1 MVLRAYTSGVTLR
14 FDDERAHLRLSVADL
29 LEREARRS
37 LGFSNRGGFERM
49 WLGQAIHSRYQAR
62 ALEQDPTYR
71 QEVALSYD
79 FDHRGWAITLQG
91 RIDGLAERDGG
102 LLIEEI
108 KSVRRAGAV
117 PRATLE
123 TYHHQAAIYAW
134 MLSQEDDREV
144 IADLVMIEI
153 GSDDCERLRLHLDLE
168 DVERR
173 IRRRLDTL
181 IRLHDAD
188 RQAFELRKIA
198 GQELRFPYDQMRAG
212 QAEIV
217 ERTTNALD
225 EREHLLIEAPT
236 GLGKTVAALFPVLRY
251 ALLHGKRVYVLTAKN
266 LQQEM
271 AGEVLRLLNTD
282 DAFHSLRLRAKAA
295 MCANHEVI
303 CHEEYCRFARD
314 YFLKLKT
321 SSVLPQLLMDYSDL
335 QPDDIFAAAEAA
347 EVCPFELSLELTG
360 EVEAVVCDYNYV
372 FDPYVGLRH
381 FGNEQDLSDTI
392 LVIDEAHNLV
402 DRGRGYYSPEIG
414 QDLLEP
420 ILERHRHRFEPLSQ
434 RITEVVFELERLIID
449 TVDENLPP
457 NDQDGA
463 TEAWLPEEPLWAL
476 RPALDQ
482 LFVDYLEYQREEGSF
497 GSEDAF
503 VDLYFAF
510 VRFLDAFSVADA
522 SFSFIVRRQQGSRSL
537 KVLCRD
543 ASTFLGQIINRTH
556 STIALSATLSPPDFY
571 QQLLGFDR
579 ERTGS
584 ISLPS
589 PFPSRNRRIVID
601 ADVATTF
608 KQRDANYP
616 LIADRLGAFIRATP
630 GNCLVLFPSYAFLD
644 EIAARITGLNC
655 ELVIQRRGDGAGRRE
670 AVLEQLRSSL
680 FGNTALLA
688 VAGGVFAEGVDYP
701 GRMLDAVAIV
711 GPCLPGLSFEQ
722 QLLRDFY
729 QERFERGFEFAYIVP
744 GMTRVV
750 QAAGRLIRSD
760 TDRGV
765 IALLGKRFLDE
776 SYSRHLPRAWVPEEG
791 VEALKG
797 SAAKAAVEFWANDP
811 ES

>member
-1 MVLRAYTSGVTLR
+1 MTLR
-14 FDDERAHLRLSVADL
+14 FDDERARLRLSVADL

-49 WLGQAIHSRYQAR
+49 WLGQAIHSRYQSLAM
-62 ALEQDPTYR
+62 ETDPTYR
-71 QEVALSYD
+71 QEVAVSHD
-79 FDHRGWAITLQG
+79 FTHKGWTVTLQG

-108 KSVRRAGAV
+108 KSVRRSGAV

-123 TYHHQAAIYAW
+123 TYHHQATIYAW
-134 MLSQEDDREV
+134 ILSQQEQRDL
-144 IADLVMIEI
+144 IAELVMIEI
-153 GSDDCERLRLHLDLE
+153 GTDDCERLRLHLDLD

-181 IRLHDAD
+181 IRLHEAD
-188 RQAFELRKIA
+188 REALAIRRVA
-198 GQELRFPYDQMRAG
+198 GEELRFPYDSMRRG
-212 QAEIV
+212 QSEIV
-217 ERTTNALD
+217 DRTHDALN

-236 GLGKTVAALFPVLRY
+236 GLGKTVATLYPVLRY
-251 ALLHGKRVYVLTAKN
+251 ALQNGKKVYVLTAKN

-282 DAFHSLRLRAKAA
+282 EAFHSLRLRAKAT

-321 SSVLPQLLMDYSDL
+321 SAVLPELLMNHSDL
-335 QPDDIFAAAEAA
+335 LPDDIFAAAEAA

-360 EVEAVVCDYNYV
+360 EVEAIVCDYNYV

-381 FGNEQDLSDTI
+381 FGGEQDLSDTI

-402 DRGRGYYSPEIG
+402 DRGRGYYSPELG
-414 QDLLEP
+414 QDLFDP
-420 ILERHRHRFEPLSQ
+420 ILERHRHRREPLSQ
-434 RITEVVFELERLIID
+434 RITEVVFELERLVID
-449 TVDENLPP
+449 TVEENLPP
-457 NDQDGA
+457 NDLDGA
-463 TEAWLPEEPLWAL
+463 TEAWFPEEPLWGL
-476 RPALDQ
+476 RPTLDQ

-510 VRFLDAFSVADA
+510 IRFLDAFSVADA
-522 SFSFIVRRQQGSRSL
+522 SFAFIVRREGGRRSL

-543 ASTFLGQIINRTH
+543 ASSFLGRIINRTH
-556 STIALSATLSPPDFY
+556 STLALSATLSPPDFY
-571 QQLLGFDR
+571 QQLLGFDS
-579 ERTGS
+579 ERTGA

-589 PFPSRNRRIVID
+589 PFPEENRRIVID
-601 ADVATTF
+601 SDIDTTF
-608 KQRDANYP
+608 KQREANYP
-616 LIADRLGAFIRATP
+616 RIAERLSAFIRATP
-630 GNCLVLFPSYAFLD
+630 GNCLVLFPSYVFLD
-644 EIAARITGLNC
+644 EVAGRMG
-655 ELVIQRRGDGAGRRE
+655 ELDCDLIVQQRGDGASRRE
-670 AVLEQLRSSL
+670 AVLDRLRSSL

-711 GPCLPGLSFEQ
+711 SPCLPGLSYEQ

-729 QERFERGFEFAYIVP
+729 QERFERGFEFAFIVP

-765 IALLGKRFLDE
+765 IALLGRRFLDE
-776 SYSRHLPRAWVPEEG
+776 SYSRHLPRAWLNDG
-791 VEALKG
+791 DVEALKG
-797 SAAKAAVEFWANDP
+797 SADQASRDFWSRNP
-811 ES
+811 TE